1 MLTNATIEDNEL
13 GHHKDCIMTPIAYFK
28 LQAKNLLRDYKKR
41 TSTIDTVD
49 GRSHYAYD
57 AKYFDIDAILVDFDW
72 DEDDFSLMKAQ
83 HTIAIIA
90 GFRKWADL
98 AKASVAELELAKL
111 LFDHQDKMNAEEWA
125 MYVAH
130 AEHDNKTTLEAEAR
144 LEIYKQVVSRDGGP
158 RSQFLD
164 YRLTSKGV

>member
-1 MLTNATIEDNEL
+1 
-13 GHHKDCIMTPIAYFK
+13 MTPIAYFK
-28 LQAKNLLRDYKKR
+28 LQAKNLFRDYKTR
-41 TSTIDTVD
+41 TSTIDVVD

-57 AKYFDIDAILVDFDW
+57 AKYFDIDAMFADFDW

-83 HTIAIIA
+83 HIIAILA

-98 AKASVAELELAKL
+98 AKASVVELELAKL

-130 AEHDNKTTLEAEAR
+130 AEHDNKTTFDAEAR
-144 LEIYKQVVSRDGGP
+144 LEIYKQVVLRDGGP

-164 YRLTSKGV
+164 YRLMGKDALP